1 MKVVLFC
8 GGKGT
13 RLREE
18 TEYKPKPMVEIGG
31 RPMLWHIMKHYASY
45 GFNDFIL
52 CLGYKQESIR
62 QYFLNYEYMYNDFT
76 IHLNS
81 KEKTLLHNQHPEDW
95 TVSLIDTGVETPKGK
110 RLKLVEPYIGDEE
123 FLVTYGDGVA
133 NIDLKAL
140 VDFHHKHKKIA
151 TFTGV
156 HPVSRFA
163 MVKAND
169 QGLVSA
175 WKEKQQIKE
184 YVNAGYFVF
193 KRDIFKLLS
202 KSEEL
207 EEGPM
212 EKLTEKREV
221 MMFRHE
227 GFWQC
232 MDTVRDH
239 QLLEGIWNTGKAPWK
254 TW

>member
-1 MKVVLFC
+1 MKVVIFC

-31 RPMLWHIMKHYASY
+31 RPILWHIMKHYASY

-52 CLGYKQESIR
+52 CVGYKQESIR
-62 QYFLNYEYMYNDFT
+62 QYFLNYEYMNNDFT
-76 IHLNS
+76 LHLNS
-81 KEKTLLHNQHPEDW
+81 KQKTLLHNEHPENW
-95 TVSLIDTGVETPKGK
+95 KVSLIDTGLETPKGK
-110 RLKLVEPYIGDEE
+110 RLKMVEPYIEDKE
-123 FLVTYGDGVA
+123 FLVTYGDGVS
-133 NIDLKAL
+133 NIDLSAL
-140 VDFHHKHKKIA
+140 VRFHRKHGKVA
-151 TFTGV
+151 SFTGV

-163 MVKAND
+163 MVKAD
-169 QGLVSA
+169 AKGLVSA
-175 WKEKQQIKE
+175 WKEKQQIQE

-193 KRDIFKLLS
+193 KRDIFKYLT
-202 KSEEL
+202 KNEEL
-207 EEGPM
+207 EEAPM
-212 EKLTEKREV
+212 EKLTVKRQV

-232 MDTVRDH
+232 MDTLRDH
-239 QLLEGIWNTGKAPWK
+239 QLLETIWNSGRAPWK

>member
-1 MKVVLFC
+1 MKVVILC

-31 RPMLWHIMKHYASY
+31 RPILWHIMKHYAAY

-52 CLGYKQESIR
+52 CLGYKQEYVR
-62 QYFLNYEYMYNDFT
+62 QYFLNYEYMNNDFT

-81 KEKTLLHNQHPEDW
+81 KEKTLLHNHHAEDW
-95 TVSLIDTGVETPKGK
+95 TVTMIDTGVETPKGK
-110 RLKLVEPYIGDEE
+110 RLKMIEPFIEE
-123 FLVTYGDGVA
+123 DQFLVTYGDGVA
-133 NIDLKAL
+133 DIDIKAL
-140 VDFHHKHKKIA
+140 EAFHRSHKKIA

-163 MVKAND
+163 MVKAD
-169 QGLVSA
+169 EKGKVTA

-184 YVNAGYFVF
+184 YVNAGFFVF
-193 KRDIFKLLS
+193 KREIFKFLG
-202 KSEEL
+202 KNEEL

-212 EKLTEKREV
+212 EKLTEAGEV
-221 MMFRHE
+221 VMFRHE

-239 QLLEGIWNTGKAPWK
+239 QLLEGMWNTKKAPWK
-254 TW
+254 IW

>member
-1 MKVVLFC
+1 MKVVIFC

-18 TEYKPKPMVEIGG
+18 TEYKPKPMVEVGG
-31 RPMLWHIMKHYASY
+31 RPILWHIMKHYAAY

-62 QYFLNYEYMYNDFT
+62 QYFLNYEYMNNDFT

-81 KEKTLLHNQHPEDW
+81 KEKTLLHNKHAEDW
-95 TVSLIDTGVETPKGK
+95 TVTLIDTGVETPKGK
-110 RLKLVEPYIGDEE
+110 RLKMVEPFVDGDN

-133 NIDLKAL
+133 DIDLKAL
-140 VDFHHKHKKIA
+140 VKFHQGHKKIS

-163 MVKAND
+163 MVNADASGK
-169 QGLVSA
+169 VKA

-184 YVNAGYFVF
+184 YVNAGFFVF
-193 KRDIFKLLS
+193 KKDVFKYLN
-202 KSEEL
+202 KAEEL

-212 EKLTEKREV
+212 EKMTAAGQV
-221 MMFRHE
+221 VMFRHE

-239 QLLEGIWNTGKAPWK
+239 QLLEGMWNSQKAPWK
-254 TW
+254 IW